1 MDIIGVYLLI
11 ALILTFTYVNGFHDG
26 CNVVATIIA
35 SRSMGPKKALLWAS
49 VFEFIGAAFLGTAV
63 AVTIGKGIIDP
74 SVLSHNSNV
83 ALFMVFSAISCAL
96 VWNIITWLV
105 AIPSSSSHALIGGI
119 IGSGIGAYG
128 FHVINW
134 HIFLYKVLLIM
145 FLTPI
150 IGMIVGYFL
159 TKITFALLANCSP
172 SINKFIKRIQ
182 FLSMCFLGASHGTN
196 DAQKSMGLITM
207 VLATSGI
214 IDSFYVSKWVIF
226 SCAIAI
232 SLGVLSGGWRLI
244 KTIGFRIFRLEP
256 IHSFNAQLAA
266 GTIIYVSGLLGGPVS
281 TSQIMSSSIMGVGA
295 AHRFKQV
302 RWEVAKDIFMAWFI
316 TIPIVCVGAMV
327 TYWLLAHFSG
337 MEQTSFNSFINYIKN
352 VYGLVHGTIQIK

>member
-1 MDIIGVYLLI
+1 MDNIGIYLLV
-11 ALILTFTYVNGFHDG
+11 ALVLIFTYVNGFHDG

-49 VFEFIGAAFLGTAV
+49 LFEFIGAAFLGTAV

-74 SVLSHNSNV
+74 VVLSSNTNV
-83 ALFMVFSAISCAL
+83 GLFMVFSAISCAL
-96 VWNIITWLV
+96 VWNIITWLI

-119 IGSGIGAYG
+119 VGAGIGAYG
-128 FHVINW
+128 FDVINW
-134 HIFLYKVLLIM
+134 HIFFYKVLLIM

-150 IGMIVGYFL
+150 IGMIVGYVL
-159 TKITFALLANCSP
+159 TKIIFSLLANCS
-172 SINKFIKRIQ
+172 SKINFFIKRIQ

-196 DAQKSMGLITM
+196 DAQKSMGLIAM
-207 VLATSGI
+207 LLATSGI
-214 IDSFYVSKWVIF
+214 IQGFYVPKWVIF
-226 SCAIAI
+226 ACALAI

-266 GTIIYVSGLLGGPVS
+266 GSVIYVSGLLGGPVS

-295 AHRFKQV
+295 AHRFKEV
-302 RWEVAKDIFMAWFI
+302 RWIIAKDIFMAWFI
-316 TIPIVCVGAMV
+316 TIPVVCVASLIS
-327 TYWLLAHFSG
+327 YWVLAYFG
-337 MEQTSFNSFINYIKN
+337 KVEQTSFPLFINLIKN
-352 VYGLVHGTIQIK
+352 IFRIVHVFFQLK